1 MSSTAVYRAR
11 WVIPAR
17 GPILSDGAVACAGG
31 RIVRV
36 GRWADLEAH
45 VGRAE
50 TVEHFADAAILPGLV
65 NAHTHLTLS
74 DMAGKFRP
82 TTRFVSWIAR
92 LTARMAIRG
101 RSAARRAA
109 EEGARLS
116 LAAGTTAGADL
127 AYDPADAQGVVGGPA
142 RWTVFGE
149 LFRFGR
155 AGLERLGRT
164 VAALERLAAGGA
176 SVGLAPHA
184 PYSAGVE
191 VFVAARHEARKRG
204 WPVSAHLHETVE
216 ELAFTERGEGPM
228 VEWMRRL
235 HLLPR
240 DWRPAGL
247 RPIPML
253 AEAGFFTGPVLVAH
267 GNYLNEE
274 DIRILA
280 QSGSSVAYCPRS
292 HAFFGHPG
300 TATGRA
306 VAGEAHPWRRLL
318 EAGVNVCLGT
328 DSLASSPSLSVLDE
342 MRFLGSREGGAA
354 PRLLL
359 AMGTW
364 RGARALGLEGETGDL
379 AAGMQADLVVV
390 GPVGETKDPLEA
402 ILGGEGR
409 VGRVVVAGEGRART
423 RRAQTDVE

>member
-1 MSSTAVYRAR
+1 MSSAAVYRAR

-17 GPILSDGAVACAGG
+17 SPILSDGAVACAGG

-36 GRWADLEAH
+36 GRWADLKAH
-45 VGRAE
+45 VGRADS
-50 TVEHFADAAILPGLV
+50 VEHFADAAILPGLV
-65 NAHTHLTLS
+65 NAHTHLALS

-127 AYDPADAQGVVGGPA
+127 AYDPADAQGVAGGPA

-164 VAALERLAAGGA
+164 VAALEKLAAQTGGG
-176 SVGLAPHA
+176 VGLAPHA

-204 WPVSAHLHETVE
+204 LPVSAHLHETVE

-228 VEWMRRL
+228 VEWLRRL
-235 HLLPR
+235 RLLPR

-253 AEAGFFTGPVLVAH
+253 AEAGFFAGPVLVAH
-267 GNYLNEE
+267 GNYLTDEE
-274 DIRILA
+274 VEVLRR
-280 QSGSSVAYCPRS
+280 SGSSVVYCPRS
-292 HAFFGHPG
+292 HAFFGH
-300 TATGRA
+300 
-306 VAGEAHPWRRLL
+306 EAHPWRRLL

-328 DSLASSPSLSVLDE
+328 DSLASSPTLSVLDE
-342 MRFLGSREGGAA
+342 MRYLAA
-354 PRLLL
+354 EHADAEPQLLL
-359 AMGTW
+359 EMATV
-364 RGARALGLEGETGDL
+364 RGARALGLEGETGDPS
-379 AAGMQADLVVV
+379 AGSGQAWEAGMRADLVVV

-402 ILGGEGR
+402 ILSGEG
-409 VGRVVVAGEGRART
+409 GIQRVVLGGQATTPLR
-423 RRAQTDVE
+423 Q

>member
-1 MSSTAVYRAR
+1 MSSAAVYRAR

-36 GRWADLEAH
+36 GRWADLKAH
-45 VGRAE
+45 VGRADS
-50 TVEHFADAAILPGLV
+50 VEHFADAAILPGLV
-65 NAHTHLTLS
+65 NAHTHLALS

-82 TTRFVSWIAR
+82 TKNFAAWIAR

-127 AYDPADAQGVVGGPA
+127 AYNPADAQGVVGGPA

-164 VAALERLAAGGA
+164 VAAMERLAAAGA

-216 ELAFTERGEGPM
+216 ELAFTECGEGPM
-228 VEWMRRL
+228 VEWLRRL

-253 AEAGFFTGPVLVAH
+253 AEAGFFAGPALVAH
-267 GNYLNEE
+267 GNYLTDEE
-274 DIRILA
+274 VEILRR
-280 QSGSSVAYCPRS
+280 SGSSVVYCPRS
-292 HAFFGHPG
+292 HAFFGHP
-300 TATGRA
+300 
-306 VAGEAHPWRRLL
+306 EHPWRRLL
-318 EAGVNVCLGT
+318 ETGVNVCLGT

-342 MRFLGSREGGAA
+342 MRFLGSREGAA
-354 PRLLL
+354 ASRLLL
-359 AMGTW
+359 EMATVC
-364 RGARALGLEGETGDL
+364 GARALGLEGETGDL
-379 AAGMQADLVVV
+379 AAGMRADLVVV
-390 GPVGETKDPLEA
+390 GPVAETKDPLGA
-402 ILGGEGR
+402 IVAGEGSVR
-409 VGRVVVAGEGRART
+409 EVVVAGEGRART
-423 RRAQTDVE
+423 CRAQTDVE